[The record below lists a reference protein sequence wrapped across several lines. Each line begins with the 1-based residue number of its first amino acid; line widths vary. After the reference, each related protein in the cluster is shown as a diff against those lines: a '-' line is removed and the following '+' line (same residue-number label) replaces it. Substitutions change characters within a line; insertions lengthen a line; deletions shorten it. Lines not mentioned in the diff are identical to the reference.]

1 MFLWKGIAN
10 LKPSDKRSNYTE
22 PKRLKLDPVFAAA
35 ARVAVSHGRSVGGAP
50 RVSKALQ
57 AADDAARIISEGFC
71 ICQLVLFFFSSFG
84 SFFEVML
91 CCRSLVFS
99 WLFLVVVCPGYS
111 HSIHFENSG
120 SVIETVKC
128 KQA

>member
-1 MFLWKGIAN
+1 M
-10 LKPSDKRSNYTE
+10 P
-22 PKRLKLDPVFAAA
+22 LDSLF
-35 ARVAVSHGRSVGGAP
+35 HLQ
-50 RVSKALQ
+50 LQ

>member
-35 ARVAVSHGRSVGGAP
+35 ARVAVSNGRSVGGAP

-57 AADDAARIISEGFC
+57 AADDAETCFSLFISE
-71 ICQLVLFFFSSFG
+71 FFAGG
-84 SFFEVML
+84 S
-91 CCRSLVFS
+91 CCYLLGVES
-99 WLFLVVVCPGYS
+99 
-111 HSIHFENSG
+111 
-120 SVIETVKC
+120 
-128 KQA
+128 